1 MGLVHSSS
9 EKDLSCVWNKR
20 EEPLTT
26 ASGPPFN
33 SYFCQ
38 YFASV
43 VKNNMSRYVR
53 EAAGLGSPPETF
65 TNSVESVNSLL
76 KQKVNYKESEWSAFN
91 NHLKELVESQRQ
103 EVIRALSG
111 RGKYCLC
118 PEYHHL
124 SVDINEWTRMRPQ
137 HRKDVVKA
145 FDNASLKSSKSS
157 QRPSTTASVAFS
169 SILHVVLLT
178 TSICS

>member
-1 MGLVHSSS
+1 
-9 EKDLSCVWNKR
+9 
-20 EEPLTT
+20 
-26 ASGPPFN
+26 
-33 SYFCQ
+33 
-38 YFASV
+38 
-43 VKNNMSRYVR
+43 MSRYVR

-76 KQKVNYKESEWSAFN
+76 KQKVNYKESEWPAFN
-91 NHLKELVESQRQ
+91 NQLKELVESQRQ

-111 RGKYCLC
+111 RGEYRLC

-137 HRKDVVKA
+137 QRKDVVKA